1 VAWLYL
7 VVPRKGDC
15 NVTEDVNVLQVFAH
29 HGNRSRKPVSIAAF
43 DRNDRPDVY
52 VQSPFSS
59 TTSAGFGETKRQIRG
74 LQHHLNMDSWSV
86 AESSFH
92 GSEATGSDPGF
103 TLRRYLL
110 QLDST
115 SDTTMPPSQLIPRS
129 VDVAETR
136 EFPPPK
142 YPKDAAAF
150 SEIDGKQIYET
161 GSVAADLSEGGF
173 DEAVSQERTAS
184 GPSPTINES
193 QLFKRR
199 DVDVSFLEPPVFVAN
214 HALDVA
220 LSAILPAAAETT
232 EGKPS
237 GPFFGMDLDL
247 LYHRDG
253 VAVPGVVRYCIA
265 VAEQVGRRMSKVY
278 DLEAN
283 QDDITHLKD
292 QFDHGRPVQINARAI
307 FDHRTVDPRKL
318 NFSKGDQILVL
329 ELRDERWVLGLRYNT
344 RGLLP
349 IEFVQFSVEDIAGI
363 IGTCKTF
370 FMDLPVLLLPMVH
383 YDSLIRDP
391 GNQSSATVSL
401 FRKLIVINSGRA
413 GDPRILPDTGYH
425 Q

>member
-1 VAWLYL
+1 
-7 VVPRKGDC
+7 
-15 NVTEDVNVLQVFAH
+15 
-29 HGNRSRKPVSIAAF
+29 
-43 DRNDRPDVY
+43 
-52 VQSPFSS
+52 
-59 TTSAGFGETKRQIRG
+59 
-74 LQHHLNMDSWSV
+74 MDSCSV
-86 AESSFH
+86 ADSSFR

-110 QLDST
+110 QLDSI
-115 SDTTMPPSQLIPRS
+115 SDTAVPPSLLIPRS

-136 EFPPPK
+136 EFSPPA

-150 SEIDGKQIYET
+150 SEIDGEQIYEI
-161 GSVAADLSEGGF
+161 GSNFSATADLSEGGF
-173 DEAVSQERTAS
+173 DEAASQERTAS
-184 GPSPTINES
+184 GPSPTVNKS
-193 QLFKRR
+193 QLFKHR
-199 DVDVSFLEPPVFVAN
+199 DADVSFLEPPVFVAN

-220 LSAILPAAAETT
+220 LSTVPPAALEIT

-253 VAVPGVVRYCIA
+253 VAVPRVVRYCIA

-283 QDDITHLKD
+283 QDDIAHLKD
-292 QFDHGRPVQINARAI
+292 KFDNGKPVQINARAI

-329 ELRDERWVLGLRYNT
+329 GPRDERWVLGLWHNT

-383 YDSLIRDP
+383 YDSLIKNP
-391 GNQSSATVSL
+391 GNHSSATVLL
-401 FRKLIVINSGRA
+401 FRN
-413 GDPRILPDTGYH
+413 
-425 Q
+425 

>member
-7 VVPRKGDC
+7 VVSRKGDC

-43 DRNDRPDVY
+43 DCNDRPDVY
-52 VQSPFSS
+52 VQSSFSS

-74 LQHHLNMDSWSV
+74 LQHRLNMDSCSV
-86 AESSFH
+86 ADSSFC

-110 QLDST
+110 QLDSI
-115 SDTTMPPSQLIPRS
+115 SDATTPPSLLIPPS

-136 EFPPPK
+136 EFPRPE

-150 SEIDGKQIYET
+150 SEIDGEQIYEI
-161 GSVAADLSEGGF
+161 GSATADLSEGGF
-173 DEAVSQERTAS
+173 DEAAPQERTAS
-184 GPSPTINES
+184 GPSPMVNKS
-193 QLFKRR
+193 QLFKHR
-199 DVDVSFLEPPVFVAN
+199 DVDVSLPEPPVFVAN

-220 LSAILPAAAETT
+220 LSTVPPAAPETI

-253 VAVPGVVRYCIA
+253 VAIPRVVQYCIA

-283 QDDITHLKD
+283 QDDITHLKEK
-292 QFDHGRPVQINARAI
+292 FNNGRPVQINARAI

-329 ELRDERWVLGLRYNT
+329 ELRDERWVLGLRHNT

-349 IEFVQFSVEDIAGI
+349 IEFVQFSTEDIAGI

-370 FMDLPVLLLPMVH
+370 FMDLPVSLLPMVH
-383 YDSLIRDP
+383 YDSPIKNP
-391 GNQSSATVSL
+391 GNRSSATVSL

-413 GDPRILPDTGYH
+413 GDLRILPGTGHH